1 VRVLKFVV
9 TFVLTVVIGAAAMAG
24 AVALL
29 GPSART
35 LADATTPLGDI
46 DLTINSP
53 AARSVVYDRYGN
65 VMTTLFSE
73 DRSPVKLK
81 NVPQVLI
88 DAVISIEDR
97 RFYEHNGVDVG
108 GTVRAL
114 VKNVDSGAVGQGGST
129 ITQQLVKNTLSQNRE
144 RDLKTKA
151 REAWLAMRLE
161 DDMTKNEILESYL
174 NLVYFGNGAY
184 GVKAAAERYFPET
197 PLKKLNLAQAALLAG
212 VIQEP
217 EGLNPIKHPDRA
229 ARRRVQVLDAMIAN
243 KKTTP
248 AKAKK
253 ARLVPLPTKVSY
265 PLEAQRDFYLDQVKT
280 LMLQDD
286 PTVQG
291 DPGELLGSNQQ
302 TRAAAVFRGGLKVYT
317 EYDPALQFVANA
329 AMASKLPKSEF
340 TAALVVIDN
349 ANGGVRAIA
358 NGLNFSQMQFDPAT
372 EAYRQGGSAF
382 KTFTLAAALSRGY
395 TPNDTVSGSP
405 LTWRLGPGTGKDAYY
420 NLSGDCYGGTP
431 TLSKAIAAS
440 DNCAFTRLEL
450 SMGPGNYGGDGAS
463 TVISTAKA
471 MGIDTSK
478 YFQPVV
484 STTLGTNGVR
494 PLDMAEAYSVFPNDG
509 TLKPATFI
517 SKIVDASGKVLYQA
531 PATGTRVLDVNVA
544 RTVTEMLEGPV
555 RRGTAQRT
563 LGNFPR
569 PAAGKTGTT
578 DGNVD
583 AWFVGFTP
591 QYTAAVWMG
600 NPKGEV
606 PMSNVGGQTVWGAG
620 YPAQIWRAF
629 MEAATDPLP
638 VIDFIP
644 PDEAQWGRPR
654 YITEYGRRANSY
666 VPSSG
671 PRVNTPAPTVAPTTV
686 AAPAPTTPPVT
697 EPQTPETKPA
707 KPTKPGQQKKKP

>member
-1 VRVLKFVV
+1 VRALKFLVS
-9 TFVLTVVIGAAAMAG
+9 FVLTAVIGAAALAG

-29 GPSART
+29 GPSAAT
-35 LADATTPLGDI
+35 LAETTTPLGDI

-81 NVPQVLI
+81 DVPQVLI

-97 RFYEHNGVDVG
+97 RFYEHNGVDFS
-108 GTVRAL
+108 GTLRAL
-114 VKNVDSGAVGQGGST
+114 VKNVDSGEIGQGGST
-129 ITQQLVKNTLSQNRE
+129 ITQQLVKNTLSQNRD
-144 RDLKTKA
+144 RDMKTKA
-151 REAWLAMRLE
+151 REAWLATRLE
-161 DDMTKNEILESYL
+161 QDMTKNEILESYL

-184 GVKAAAERYFPET
+184 GVKAAAERYFPTT
-197 PLKKLNLAQAALLAG
+197 PLKKLGLAQSALLAG

-243 KKTTP
+243 NKITE

-302 TRAAAVFRGGLKVYT
+302 TRAGGVFRGGLKIYT

-329 AMASKLPKSEF
+329 AMNSKLPKSEF

-358 NGLNFSQMQFDPAT
+358 NGLTYAQMQFDPAT

-382 KTFTLAAALSRGY
+382 KTFTLAAAMSRGY
-395 TPNDTVSGSP
+395 TPKDTVSGSP
-405 LTWRLGPGTGKDAYY
+405 LSWRINAGSGKDAFY

-431 TLSKAIAAS
+431 TLERAIASS

-450 SMGPGNYGGDGAS
+450 SLGSGNYGSDGAS
-463 TVISTAKA
+463 TVIATAKA

-478 YFQPVV
+478 YFEPVV

-494 PLDMAEAYSVFPNDG
+494 PLDMAEGYSVLANDG
-509 TLKPATFI
+509 VLKPATFI
-517 SKIVDASGKVLYQA
+517 SKIVDADGKVIYQS
-531 PATGTRVLDVNVA
+531 PTTGTRVLDVNVA
-544 RTVTEMLEGPV
+544 RTITEMLEGPI
-555 RRGTAQRT
+555 RRGTASRT

-583 AWFVGFTP
+583 AWFVGYTP
-591 QYTAAVWMG
+591 QFTAAVWMG

-629 MEAATDPLP
+629 METATDPLP
-638 VIDFIP
+638 VLDFIP
-644 PDEAQWGRPR
+644 PDEEQWGRPR
-654 YITEYGRRANSY
+654 HITEYGRRTNSY
-666 VPSSG
+666 VQSG
-671 PRVNTPAPTVAPTTV
+671 PRSTSPPATGAPTTV
-686 AAPAPTTPPVT
+686 PAAPEPTTPAPPST
-697 EPQTPETKPA
+697 EPQTPATKPA
-707 KPTKPGQQKKKP
+707 KPTP